1 VTTVNANFQW
11 PPWSVPLLGPA
22 RYKGAKGG
30 RGGGKSHF
38 VADRLICD
46 SLEERG
52 LLTVSVREV
61 QRTLSESSKR
71 LLETKLAQRGLL
83 MGCGFKVFEDCIETP
98 GDGLMIFRGMQSYN
112 AESIKSLEGYKR
124 LWWEEAQ
131 GASATS
137 LNMLRPTLRVP
148 GAEMYFTW
156 NPKDAPDPDK
166 PETSIDGLF
175 GGACKTLEARL
186 VHVSQL
192 PGGGALT
199 HCDFDDN
206 PWLPPD
212 LAKEEEYDRTH
223 RTAEDYLHIWRG
235 AYSLRSEARV
245 FHNWRV
251 QAFESPSAGAV
262 FNFGGDF
269 GFAVDPTVLVR
280 NFIGDLDADGRAIP
294 NEKGRCL
301 FIDHEAYQIGCEIDH
316 TPALFASVPG
326 STLWPIVADSARPE
340 TISYL
345 KRNGYPRVEAATKGP
360 GSVEEGIEFLKN
372 FTIIVHPRCTH
383 TARELT
389 LYSFKVHPKTGIVLP
404 ELVDKE
410 NHVIDAVRYSIE
422 RRRKARGFFG

>member
-156 NPKDAPDPDK
+156 NPKDAPDPDR

-206 PWLPPD
+206 PWL
-212 LAKEEEYDRTH
+212 
-223 RTAEDYLHIWRG
+223 TA
-235 AYSLRSEARV
+235 
-245 FHNWRV
+245 
-251 QAFESPSAGAV
+251 
-262 FNFGGDF
+262 
-269 GFAVDPTVLVR
+269 
-280 NFIGDLDADGRAIP
+280 
-294 NEKGRCL
+294 
-301 FIDHEAYQIGCEIDH
+301 
-316 TPALFASVPG
+316 
-326 STLWPIVADSARPE
+326 
-340 TISYL
+340 
-345 KRNGYPRVEAATKGP
+345 
-360 GSVEEGIEFLKN
+360 
-372 FTIIVHPRCTH
+372 
-383 TARELT
+383 
-389 LYSFKVHPKTGIVLP
+389 
-404 ELVDKE
+404 
-410 NHVIDAVRYSIE
+410 
-422 RRRKARGFFG
+422 

>member
-1 VTTVNANFQW
+1 LTT
-11 PPWSVPLLGPA
+11 
-22 RYKGAKGG
+22 
-30 RGGGKSHF
+30 
-38 VADRLICD
+38 
-46 SLEERG
+46 
-52 LLTVSVREV
+52 
-61 QRTLSESSKR
+61 
-71 LLETKLAQRGLL
+71 
-83 MGCGFKVFEDCIETP
+83 
-98 GDGLMIFRGMQSYN
+98 
-112 AESIKSLEGYKR
+112 
-124 LWWEEAQ
+124 
-131 GASATS
+131 
-137 LNMLRPTLRVP
+137 
-148 GAEMYFTW
+148 
-156 NPKDAPDPDK
+156 
-166 PETSIDGLF
+166 
-175 GGACKTLEARL
+175 
-186 VHVSQL
+186 
-192 PGGGALT
+192 T
-199 HCDFDDN
+199 HG
-206 PWLPPD
+206 LPPD